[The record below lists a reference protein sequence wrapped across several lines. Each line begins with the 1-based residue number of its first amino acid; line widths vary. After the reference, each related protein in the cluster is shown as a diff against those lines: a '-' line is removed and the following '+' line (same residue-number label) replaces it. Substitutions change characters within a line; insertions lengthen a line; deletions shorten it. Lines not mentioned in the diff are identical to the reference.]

1 MEAQNTGMGSLL
13 SPGELPNLGI
23 ELGSPA
29 LQADSLLT
37 EPRGKPENT
46 GIGSLSLLQGN
57 FPAQELN
64 RSLLHYRRIL
74 YQLSYPGKFN

>member
-29 LQADSLLT
+29 LQENFLYQPSYQGSPSGTYQAHKKGIKKIDEAYLL
-37 EPRGKPENT
+37 
-46 GIGSLSLLQGN
+46 LSL
-57 FPAQELN
+57 
-64 RSLLHYRRIL
+64 Y
-74 YQLSYPGKFN
+74 